1 MLSKQFIK
9 IFLVS
14 ATIICAASITN
25 SADAQQ
31 RRRAADRIE
40 DVRDRREDVR
50 DAKHNGGVLDRRE
63 DVRDR
68 REDVRDRREDVR
80 DRRHPRCPRRI

>member
-9 IFLVS
+9 SFLIS

-31 RRRAADRIE
+31 RRRAVDRIE
-40 DVRDRREDVR
+40 DVR
-50 DAKHNGGVLDRRE
+50 DRRE

-80 DRRHPRCPRRI
+80 DAKHTGGVLDRLEDVRDRRHPRCPRRF